1 MAAAC
6 DPRPVTTVACARG
19 ADAIAATP
27 SLNALSNALSA
38 LEFHSIE
45 AILIF
50 CTTRARDP

>member
-6 DPRPVTTVACARG
+6 GPRTTVTCARAG
-19 ADAIAATP
+19 DAIAATHFP
-27 SLNALSNALSA
+27 NTLSNALSA

-50 CTTRARDP
+50 CTTRAHDP